1 MAKKINPEK
10 TTPFNVITFEP
21 NSNKFEPYN
30 VMRHLIMVYND
41 QKIKPVTFEECRK
54 FIKDESQYQFWS
66 RCEYEVILVDWPC
79 KKTERK
85 IDVHE
90 QIMMNLDV
98 ITELFM
104 KNIGLK

>member
-10 TTPFNVITFEP
+10 VTPFNVIVFNP
-21 NSNKFEPYN
+21 NTRKIEPYN
-30 VMRHLIMVYND
+30 VMLHLIRVYND
-41 QKIKPVTFEECRK
+41 QKTKPVTFEECRK
-54 FIKDESQYQFWS
+54 FIKDESRYQFWS

-79 KKTERK
+79 QKTEHK
-85 IDVHE
+85 MDVYE

-98 ITELFM
+98 ITEMFM

>member
-10 TTPFNVITFEP
+10 VTPFNVIIFNF

-30 VMRHLIMVYND
+30 VMWHLINEYND
-41 QKIKPVTFEECRK
+41 QKIKPVTFEECRN
-54 FIKDESQYQFWS
+54 FIKDKSEHQFWS

-79 KKTERK
+79 QKTKRK
-85 IDVHE
+85 IDIYN

-98 ITELFM
+98 ITDLFM
-104 KNIGLK
+104 KQIKNI

>member
-1 MAKKINPEK
+1 MVKKINPEK
-10 TTPFNVITFEP
+10 ATPFNVITFEP

-30 VMRHLIMVYND
+30 VMRYLIGEYND
-41 QKIKPVTFEECRK
+41 QKTKPATFDECRK
-54 FIKDESQYQFWS
+54 FIKDKSQYQFWG

-79 KKTERK
+79 QKTERK

-98 ITELFM
+98 ITDLFM
-104 KNIGLK
+104 KNVGLK

>member
-10 TTPFNVITFEP
+10 ATPFNVIIFNP
-21 NSNKFEPYN
+21 NSDKFEQYN
-30 VMRHLIMVYND
+30 VMLYLIGKYNN
-41 QKIKPVTFEECRK
+41 QKTKPVTFEECRK
-54 FIKDESQYQFWS
+54 FIKNESQYQFWG

-79 KKTERK
+79 QKTELK
-85 IDVHE
+85 TDVHE

-104 KNIGLK
+104 KNVGLK